1 MARWNFR
8 KNSCQKSGIQAL
20 IPLFRERDVQI
31 MIQFNGRE
39 YANTDDMPV
48 GVRAAYDRAIA
59 ERPELHSGARLAA
72 KLNAK
77 IIMNG
82 SEFNHAGEMSVD
94 DRHLYHEALEAVFP
108 PNIVVSV
115 SEPPKIRRKKVLLIV
130 VGIGALAGAVYL
142 RLHGLFG

>member
-1 MARWNFR
+1 
-8 KNSCQKSGIQAL
+8 
-20 IPLFRERDVQI
+20 
-31 MIQFNGRE
+31 MIEFNGRE

-48 GVRAAYDRAIA
+48 SVRAAYDRAIA

-82 SEFNHAGEMSVD
+82 AEFNHAGEMSVD

-108 PNIVVSV
+108 PNITVSV
-115 SEPPKIRRKKVLLIV
+115 SEPPKIRQKKMLLIATGVSV
-130 VGIGALAGAVYL
+130 VAVAVYL
-142 RLHGLFG
+142 WLHGLFG

>member
-1 MARWNFR
+1 M
-8 KNSCQKSGIQAL
+8 

-108 PNIVVSV
+108 SNIAVSV
-115 SEPPKIRRKKVLLIV
+115 SEPPKVRRKKALLIV

>member
-1 MARWNFR
+1 
-8 KNSCQKSGIQAL
+8 
-20 IPLFRERDVQI
+20 
-31 MIQFNGRE
+31 MIEFNGRE
-39 YANTDDMPV
+39 YVSADDMPV
-48 GVRAAYDRAIA
+48 SVRAAYDRAMA

-108 PNIVVSV
+108 PGITVSV
-115 SEPPKIRRKKVLLIV
+115 TEPPKLKRKKMLVIV
-130 VGIGALAGAVYL
+130 VGASVLAGALYL
-142 RLHGLFG
+142 WMHGLLG

>member
-1 MARWNFR
+1 
-8 KNSCQKSGIQAL
+8 
-20 IPLFRERDVQI
+20 

-39 YANTDDMPV
+39 YVSADDMPV
-48 GVRAAYDRAIA
+48 RVRAAYDRALA

-108 PNIVVSV
+108 SNIAVSV
-115 SEPPKIRRKKVLLIV
+115 SEPPKIRRKKTLLIV
-130 VGIGALAGAVYL
+130 VGIGVLAGAVYL
-142 RLHGLFG
+142 WLHGLFG